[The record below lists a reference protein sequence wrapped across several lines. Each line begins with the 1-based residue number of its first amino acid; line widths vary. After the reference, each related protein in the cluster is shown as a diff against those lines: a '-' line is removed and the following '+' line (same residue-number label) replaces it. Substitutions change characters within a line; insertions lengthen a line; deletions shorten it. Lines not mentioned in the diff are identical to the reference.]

1 MSDGGRCG
9 QGCDSQ
15 TTTPLT
21 LYFPPGTYS
30 VSKPIEM
37 YYYTQMI
44 GDAVEVPTIKA
55 TAGFQGMAVVDAN
68 VSTPSDVLILLD

>member
-1 MSDGGRCG
+1 
-9 QGCDSQ
+9 
-15 TTTPLT
+15 
-21 LYFPPGTYS
+21 
-30 VSKPIEM
+30 M